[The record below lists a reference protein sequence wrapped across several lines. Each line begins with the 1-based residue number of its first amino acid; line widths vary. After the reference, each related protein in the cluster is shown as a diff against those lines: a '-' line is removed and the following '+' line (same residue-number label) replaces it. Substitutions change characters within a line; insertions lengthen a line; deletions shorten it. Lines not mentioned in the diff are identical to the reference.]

1 MRLMRRRSH
10 HEAEELNITSFMNLM
25 VILVPFLLITAVFS
39 RMAILEINIP
49 AATTQTSEK
58 RPELQLEITVRSD
71 TLELRDKSSDL
82 FKTFP
87 YGGEK
92 TDWKPFSD
100 LLLELKT
107 RFPKIENVTLL
118 LEPNVDYQS
127 LITVMDRVRSTT
139 VTAGLAVDTVELFP
153 VISIGDAAPA
163 ASGSDTK

>member
-49 AATTQTSEK
+49 AEGGQASKE
-58 RPELQLEITVRSD
+58 RPELQLEITVRSNM
-71 TLELRDKSSDL
+71 LELRDKSSGL
-82 FKTFP
+82 FETFP

-100 LLLELKT
+100 RLIELKT
-107 RFPKIENVTLL
+107 RFPTIENVTLL
-118 LEPNVDYQS
+118 LEPDVDYQA
-127 LITVMDRVRSTT
+127 LITVMDKVRSTV

-163 ASGSDTK
+163 ATGGSTK